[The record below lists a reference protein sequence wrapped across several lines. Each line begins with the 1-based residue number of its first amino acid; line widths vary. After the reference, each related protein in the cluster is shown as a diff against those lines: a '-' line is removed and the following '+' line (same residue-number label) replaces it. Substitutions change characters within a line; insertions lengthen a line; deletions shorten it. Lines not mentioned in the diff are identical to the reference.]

1 MSGMKKILEC
11 DKEKMRKRKS
21 VLKAKMDTILSKKNI
36 FILLTIAVFLVSA
49 VGSASAVT
57 VINNC
62 NFNANTPGEYYVL
75 GQDITCNAD
84 DRGITIGAD
93 DVTIDGYNTT
103 DGEYYWIKG
112 NRGASDC
119 TKSVIPIAGSASES
133 NPANHSAI
141 INLQYDNLTIKN
153 LEVEEFCTGIV
164 LRGNTVDNNTVTGCK
179 IHDNGLSTT
188 ITHGIHMVY
197 TNECEITGNSV
208 YNNDGTGVSGGCS
221 GGGNGIF
228 MYGEAGGGQTRGWY
242 NAFTYN
248 DLLDNTKSGFF
259 MKHQC
264 MHNTISNNNATGNG
278 EGGIVPMCKK
288 SKFNIIANNN
298 MSNNTLFGFKTQ
310 GSNNTIGTD
319 NIASNNGQYG
329 IVIVSGTQSGGHG
342 KYNDVTSN
350 TACGNGVL
358 DVSVTG
364 PHAATN
370 TFDENTCD
378 NSSPE
383 GLCEYSC
390 PGVEQP
396 DLIIEDIRP
405 VRWCCCCIEPI
416 RTLKGGDD
424 SEEIQVMFLDDPE
437 LAKELGDEELRKEV
451 AEVLAKDPKLAEEVA
466 AKLAGDD
473 DDDDDKKVAKELNR
487 DPKQLAELCCYRSN
501 VVRELADLL
510 DTELTGQAQHEMS
523 DQLDMIV
530 GCGCCGGCCCDCCL
544 TADCCCCCC
553 GRFIAYKIANVG
565 DTGAGWSLSN
575 LTVNGRVRSV
585 DIVRPLDAGQR
596 RWEVFPCYRMWWW
609 PLWPREVTVCADVT
623 DWIAGSDETNNCRTE
638 WFPPYVTPRPTLIPT
653 LKPRPI
659 RALE

>member
-1 MSGMKKILEC
+1 MNTKNVILGMAIAT
-11 DKEKMRKRKS
+11 
-21 VLKAKMDTILSKKNI
+21 VL
-36 FILLTIAVFLVSA
+36 LVAA

-57 VINNC
+57 VINSC
-62 NFNANTPGEYYVL
+62 NFNANTPGELYVL
-75 GQDITCNAD
+75 GQNITCNVD

-93 DVTIDGYNTT
+93 DVTIDGYNAT

-112 NRGASDC
+112 NRGTSDC
-119 TKSVIPIAGSASES
+119 TKSVIPIAGSTSETI
-133 NPANHSAI
+133 PANHSAI

-153 LEVEEFCTGIV
+153 LEVEEFCTGIA
-164 LRGNTVDNNTVTGCK
+164 LRGNTADNNKVTGCK

-248 DLLDNTKSGFF
+248 DLLDNNKSGFF

-278 EGGIVPMCKK
+278 EGGIVPMCKM

-298 MSNNTLFGFKTQ
+298 MSNNALFGFKTQ
-310 GSNNTIGTD
+310 GSNNTIGPD

-329 IVIVSGTQSGGHG
+329 IVIVSGTQGGGHG

-364 PHAATN
+364 PFADTN
-370 TFDENTCD
+370 TYDENTCD
-378 NSSPE
+378 NSEPD
-383 GLCEYSC
+383 GWCEYSC
-390 PGVEQP
+390 GVEQP
-396 DLIIEDIRP
+396 DLIIEDIKP
-405 VRWCCCCIEPI
+405 VRWCCCCIEAASI
-416 RTLKGGDD
+416 RTVNGGDD
-424 SEEIQVMFLDDPE
+424 DEGLSVMFIDDPE

-451 AEVLAKDPKLAEEVA
+451 AEILAKDPKLAEEVA

-473 DDDDDKKVAKELNR
+473 KAAAKKLSN
-487 DPKQLAELCCYRSN
+487 PKLIAERCCCRCN
-501 VVRELADLL
+501 AIKELADLL

-523 DQLDMIV
+523 DQLDTIV
-530 GCGCCGGCCCDCCL
+530 GGGCCCGCCCDCL
-544 TADCCCCCC
+544 TAKCCCC
-553 GRFIAYKIANVG
+553 GRFVAYKIRNNG
-565 DTGAGWSLSN
+565 TEDAGWSLSN

-585 DIVRPLDAGQR
+585 DIVRPLDAQTS
-596 RWEVFPCYRMWWW
+596 RWEVVPCYRMWWW
-609 PLWPREVTVCADVT
+609 PYWPREVTVCADIT
-623 DWIAGSDETNNCRTE
+623 DWVEESNETNNCRTE
-638 WFPPYVTPRPTLIPT
+638 WWPGLTPIPT
-653 LKPRPI
+653 LHP
-659 RALE
+659 